1 MPPVSTDTIT
11 VVCSCGK
18 KLKAP
23 ASAAGKKAKCP
34 ACGNVMKIE
43 APAGAPAAAPKVP
56 PVPTEALEA
65 AKAANKAG
73 AVTAKKVAPPPPP
86 PVPADDH
93 HDDGGDDLGGLY
105 ELAAVEK
112 QARSAGAVDDS
123 PRCPK
128 CFTELPSGAVLCTNC
143 GFDLRARKQITT
155 QKGDPK
161 PQAKGAGVL
170 SYGGG
175 KGGKKDKMAPQ
186 GSFLVGIACCMGFA
200 LGGALLWFLLEISTG
215 IWTAYCAMGVGALA
229 GVGMQIG
236 QKGYSKLGG
245 WVAVA
250 ATFVSIII
258 ANVAIG
264 AWEVTHIKIPGQT
277 KQTAKLEDQEKKLS
291 ADEAKYDDRVLEQFR
306 EEYRKAHPASPG
318 KADTSADTSDE
329 ADDSGDG
336 EGGGKSMN
344 RYLREEIAE
353 RQAAVDK
360 VKAMSKPDYDAL
372 IAKLDEKDEREEL
385 IEHLTQEEL
394 ARRNVSIHQSSY
406 EDHLKASHDIAQK
419 QVDGM
424 TRDQVKAALGPRQE
438 KAKAEAKQQMENFEK
453 DMKDKGLDD
462 EAKGAAARTG
472 VFLIILLLIFG
483 WRTIM
488 FVILGLAFAYRTAS
502 GGVSG

>member
-11 VVCSCGK
+11 VLCSCGK

-43 APAGAPAAAPKVP
+43 APAASTGAAPVVP
-56 PVPTEALEA
+56 PVSSAALEA
-65 AKAANKAG
+65 AKAGKTAG
-73 AVTAKKVAPPPPP
+73 AVTAKKAAAPPPPP
-86 PVPADDH
+86 IPADDH
-93 HDDGGDDLGGLY
+93 HDGGDDLGGLY

-128 CFTELPSGAVLCTNC
+128 CFTELPSGAVLCTSC

-161 PQAKGAGVL
+161 PQPAKGGGVL

-175 KGGKKDKMAPQ
+175 KAGKKDKMAPQ
-186 GSFLVGIACCMGFA
+186 GSFLVGIACCLGFA

-291 ADEAKYDDRVLEQFR
+291 ADESKYDERVLEQFR
-306 EEYRKAHPASPG
+306 EEYRKAHPAVAG
-318 KADTSADTSDE
+318 KADTSADTSDS
-329 ADDSGDG
+329 ADGDDSGD
-336 EGGGKSMN
+336 EGGRSFN
-344 RYLREEIAE
+344 RLMRDEINE

-360 VKAMSKPDYDAL
+360 VKAMPKADYDAL

-385 IEHLTQEEL
+385 IEHLTQEEI
-394 ARRNVSIHQSSY
+394 AKRGVSRYQSSY

-462 EAKGAAARTG
+462 DAKGAAARTG

-483 WRTIM
+483 WRTIL
-488 FVILGLAFAYRTAS
+488 FVILGMAFAYRTAS